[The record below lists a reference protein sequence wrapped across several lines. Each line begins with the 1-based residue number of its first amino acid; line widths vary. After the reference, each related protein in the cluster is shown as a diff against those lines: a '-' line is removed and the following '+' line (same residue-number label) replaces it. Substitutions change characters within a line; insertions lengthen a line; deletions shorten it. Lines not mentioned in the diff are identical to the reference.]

1 MEQSFAYVVDFDN
14 EGLMNLLRINADCP
28 IQQLVDGRGYTLL
41 HEAAFQDCEQIM
53 KSLVKLAKDT
63 MTTQQMH
70 DWINHKTND
79 DGFAALHFTS
89 FKGNPDMSELL
100 ITLSLIHI

>member
-1 MEQSFAYVVDFDN
+1 
-14 EGLMNLLRINADCP
+14 MNLLTINADLP
-28 IQQLVDGRGYTLL
+28 VQDLIDGRGYTLL
-41 HEAAFQDCEQIM
+41 HEAAFQDCEEVI

-70 DWINHKTND
+70 TWINHKTAD
-79 DGFAALHFTS
+79 DGFTALHFTS

-100 ITLSLIHI
+100 ITYGANINAKNNFGINVLHVAA